1 MDTGINRL
9 RAMLGEA
16 SRIAF
21 LGGAGVSTE
30 SGIPDFRSEKGIF
43 AAIEQYGFPPEIL
56 LSHDYFIAHTD
67 TFYEYYRA
75 MLLYPNA
82 RPNKAHEALAGL
94 ERQGKLTAVIT
105 QNIDGLHQLA
115 GSRTVLELHGSV
127 YRNYC
132 MKCRKPYSLEELLAR
147 QGVPK
152 CDCGGT
158 IRPDVVLYGEDLDY
172 DLLDTAVD
180 HVRHSQLLIVGGTS
194 LSVYPAAGLVR
205 YVRGPVV
212 LINKS
217 ETPMDSSAALV
228 IHAPIGEVL
237 SQCME
242 GVAW

>member
-1 MDTGINRL
+1 MDTGIERL
-9 RAMLGEA
+9 REMLREA

-43 AAIEQYGFPPEIL
+43 AAIQQFGYPPEIL
-56 LSHDYFIAHTD
+56 LSHDYFIAHTE

-75 MLLYPNA
+75 MLLYPDA
-82 RPNKAHEALAGL
+82 RPNKAHQALAAL

-115 GSRTVLELHGSV
+115 GSKTVHELHGSV

-132 MKCRKPYSLEELLAR
+132 MKCHKPYSLADILA
-147 QGVPK
+147 QQDVPK

-158 IRPDVVLYGEDLDY
+158 IRPDVVLYGEELDY
-172 DLLDTAVD
+172 ELLDTAVY
-180 HVRHSQLLIVGGTS
+180 HIRHSDILVVGGTS

-205 YVRGPVV
+205 YARGQVV

-237 SQCME
+237 SQCVE
-242 GVAW
+242 DVG

>member
-1 MDTGINRL
+1 MDTGLNRL
-9 RAMLGEA
+9 REMLREA
-16 SRIAF
+16 SQIAF

-43 AAIEQYGFPPEIL
+43 AAIEQYGYPPEIL
-56 LSHDYFIAHTD
+56 LSHDYFISHTE

-75 MLLYPNA
+75 MLLYPDA
-82 RPNKAHEALAGL
+82 RPNKAHQALAAL

-115 GSRTVLELHGSV
+115 GSNTVLELHGSV

-132 MKCRKPYSLEELLAR
+132 MKCRKSYSLGDILAQ

-158 IRPDVVLYGEDLDY
+158 IRPDVVLYGEELDY
-172 DLLDTAVD
+172 NLLDTAAN
-180 HVRHSQLLIVGGTS
+180 HIRHSDLLIVGGTS

-205 YVRGPVV
+205 YARGPVV

-237 SQCME
+237 SQCVE
-242 GVAW
+242 GAG